1 LRAGY
6 APAMRIEHGQRRKFS
21 ETPMSG
27 PQKTRVFLV
36 SDIRVYRDGVSRLV
50 AAEIAL
56 ELAGAGTTAQSP
68 SLLREVARPDVVLV
82 DATQRADLV
91 VTQEIATAARGAN
104 LVALVAPDEVL
115 DLRDWAGAG
124 VSGFLSWEASSD
136 QVVDVLTRAARGE
149 SPCSPDIAD
158 AFLRRSRERPEA
170 GLGVDGSLTKREAQ
184 VAELVADGLS
194 NKAIASRLS
203 IELATVKNHV
213 HRILEKLRVHSRGEA
228 AAKLR
233 QPGIGRSA

>member
-1 LRAGY
+1 
-6 APAMRIEHGQRRKFS
+6 
-21 ETPMSG
+21 MSG
-27 PQKTRVFLV
+27 PQKTRVFVV

-50 AAEIAL
+50 AAESPL

-91 VTQEIATAARGAN
+91 VTQEIAAAAGGAN

-158 AFLRRSRERPEA
+158 AFLRRSRERPGA
-170 GLGVDGSLTKREAQ
+170 GLGVDGLTKREAQ

>member
-1 LRAGY
+1 
-6 APAMRIEHGQRRKFS
+6 MRIEHGQRRKFS

-158 AFLRRSRERPEA
+158 AFLRRSRE
-170 GLGVDGSLTKREAQ
+170 LGVDGSLTKREAQ

>member
-1 LRAGY
+1 LPAGY
-6 APAMRIEHGQRRKFS
+6 APAMRIEHGQRTKFS

-27 PQKTRVFLV
+27 PQKTRVFVV

-50 AAEIAL
+50 AAESAL

-68 SLLREVARPDVVLV
+68 SLLQVARPDVVLV

-104 LVALVAPDEVL
+104 LVALVSPDEVL

-158 AFLRRSRERPEA
+158 AFLRRSRERQGA
-170 GLGVDGSLTKREAQ
+170 GLGVGGSLTKREAQ
-184 VAELVADGLS
+184 VAELVAEGLS